1 VTPVKKLEL
10 LSEDYME
17 QGVQEKTLFDL
28 KQIDPLAD
36 KNKRF
41 QCTVTLIST
50 AENEQ

>member
-1 VTPVKKLEL
+1 LPSQVTPVKKLEL

-36 KNKRF
+36 KSLQSLQLQNG
-41 QCTVTLIST
+41 TM
-50 AENEQ
+50 